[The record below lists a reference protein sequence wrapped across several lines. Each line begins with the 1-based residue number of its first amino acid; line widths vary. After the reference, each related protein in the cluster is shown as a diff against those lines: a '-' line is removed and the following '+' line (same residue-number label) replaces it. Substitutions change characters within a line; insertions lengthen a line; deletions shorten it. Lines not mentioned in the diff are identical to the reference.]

1 MEQHG
6 VDVQF
11 NRQQNIFVV
20 GIDKDDRGVNS
31 NSAYYF
37 VIIPINASSVVGV
50 SSEIVS
56 NILLP
61 VDYVKRS
68 GCGGH
73 VERGNNARRVVF
85 PYRY

>member
-20 GIDKDDRGVNS
+20 GIDKDDRGVDS

-56 NILLP
+56 KTTYYYPLITSSEAVA
-61 VDYVKRS
+61 VDTSSVAITHDGLYS
-68 GCGGH
+68 I
-73 VERGNNARRVVF
+73 
-85 PYRY
+85 